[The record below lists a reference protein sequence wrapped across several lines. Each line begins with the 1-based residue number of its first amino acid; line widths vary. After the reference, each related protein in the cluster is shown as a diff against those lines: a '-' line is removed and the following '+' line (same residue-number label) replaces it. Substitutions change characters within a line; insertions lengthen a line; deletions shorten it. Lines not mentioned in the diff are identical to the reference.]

1 MAVARKLVRVLGP
14 VQIVLPECTIDL
26 PSVSQRR
33 LLAALAVHAP
43 HPVRLDWLCWVLG
56 VSSGA
61 VRTTVARLRRIGGD
75 DLVHTTA
82 TGYGVGV
89 AVDAEL
95 ACAELAERCTDP
107 DVIGRALGRWAGPA
121 LDEFRAEA
129 WAHGAALRLDEVYAT
144 AVEDRAAN
152 LIGQGRADAA
162 IPQLETFVADHP
174 FRDRPRG
181 LYLRALAATGRPTE
195 ALRSYQDYRA
205 FLVEEVGTGPTNELR
220 RLEQRIAA
228 GWNGIEEEDI
238 ERRTASAAPTERV
251 RAMPTR
257 SVEGDNI
264 VGRRTEL
271 DLLATAADDAERC
284 VPQVVLVSGEAGI
297 GKSSLISTYVRQHC
311 DPSRWRTFFGRC
323 DEFIGEP
330 FQPFRRLLTDLIE
343 ELPDEALVAHASR
356 FGGDLA
362 SLVPQIHQRIPIPAR
377 ELATDPTIARHLLF
391 QAAADVVRKSAEAG
405 PLLIVVDDFHW
416 AESTGRQLL
425 VHLVRELAA
434 LPVLLVAGY
443 RDTSEAES
451 PEFRAALA
459 DLLRLGAHRI
469 VLTGLDDAE
478 IADLVRARLAG
489 TADRDV
495 AEVAARLSF
504 ETAGNPLYAE
514 HLLQYWSDS
523 TLISS
528 SDEVVTMT
536 SGVQPDPPPT
546 IRDLVWRRVGALGE
560 RAGPVLGAAA
570 VLGVEFEEDIVA
582 AMTGADRAE
591 LDDLFDRAERA
602 KVLAAKSSAS
612 SSARFSHAVVA
623 RSLEAE
629 LGERARIRLH
639 GAAFDALLAAANR
652 EGSEAVTSVAT
663 RLAHHAERARR
674 TGEARHWATVAGED
688 ALANLAADEA
698 VRWFRR
704 ALDHTGP
711 ERGAEELRADLL
723 VRLGEAECRAGLV
736 EGVGTLQAAASL
748 AQRCGADHVMVRAAL
763 AINPGS
769 QVRFGPGAPQ
779 QLAIVEA
786 ARSRV
791 AHDDSA
797 TRARLEALLAQSL
810 VHTDQHERRATAAA
824 TALELARRSGDAGVF
839 ARVAPNV
846 LSALWAPGQAQL
858 RSTVAAEAA
867 AIVETLG
874 DPSVSAALYFAAHS
888 AAVCVGDAVSTE
900 RYRQR
905 LRAIADELQEPRA
918 KWLAAI
924 VDGFAATM
932 AGRFR
937 AAEACIGDALAHGMR
952 IGEPD
957 ASTIFAS
964 QGFAIGLCEG
974 RHADLAPFVQD
985 VVYDEASIDLSYE
998 VARALVS
1005 VGLGEHDEP
1014 RAVLRDAIA
1023 RGFETLPHN
1032 LVRSTVLLGYAALA
1046 LELDDHDAAEALLP
1060 EVAGLEEKVSFN
1072 GVTGQG
1078 PVAAYTGMLLSL
1090 LGRHAEA
1097 EAHLLD
1103 ALATADAFGW
1113 DYYRAAILLALALD
1127 RHRADDVDTT
1137 AEDWLAQAD
1146 ALCDGQDLA
1155 HLRRSLA
1162 ALRTAQRSVTEQ
1174 RRRDARNRHG
1184 A

>member
-1 MAVARKLVRVLGP
+1 VVAPGTLVRVLGP
-14 VQIVLPECTIDL
+14 VQIVLPDRTIDL
-26 PSVSQRR
+26 PSAAQRR

-56 VSSGA
+56 VTSGA

-75 DLVHTTA
+75 ELVHTTA
-82 TGYGVGV
+82 TGYRLGV

-95 ACAELAERCTDP
+95 ACAELALRSADP
-107 DVIGRALGRWAGPA
+107 DAIGRTLGRWAGPA
-121 LDEFRAEA
+121 LDEFRTEA

-144 AVEDRAAN
+144 AVEDRAET
-152 LIGQGRADAA
+152 LIRDRRADEA
-162 IPQLETFVADHP
+162 IAELESFVAGHP

-181 LYLRALAATGRPTE
+181 LHLRALAATGRPTE

-205 FLVEEVGTGPTNELR
+205 FLVEEVGTEPTDELR
-220 RLEQRIAA
+220 RIEQRIAS
-228 GWNGIEEEDI
+228 GWNGIEVDHVAL
-238 ERRTASAAPTERV
+238 RAAPARTTERA
-251 RAMPTR
+251 RAMPPKFAMC
-257 SVEGDNI
+257 DNI
-264 VGRRTEL
+264 VGRRAEL
-271 DLLATAADDAERC
+271 DLLADAAGNAEGS
-284 VPQVVLVSGEAGI
+284 VQQVVLVGGEAGI
-297 GKSSLISTYVRQHC
+297 GKTSLISAFVRQQC
-311 DPSRWRTFFGRC
+311 DPTRWRTLFGRC

-330 FQPFRRLLTDLIE
+330 FQPFRGLLGNLID
-343 ELPDEALVAHASR
+343 ELPDEVLGAHTAR
-356 FGGDLA
+356 FGGDLS
-362 SLVPQIHQRIPIPAR
+362 SLVPQIHQRVPTPER
-377 ELATDPTIARHLLF
+377 EVADDPMIARHLLF
-391 QAAADVVRKSAEAG
+391 QAVADVARRSAELG
-405 PLLIVVDDFHW
+405 PLLIVLDDLHW
-416 AESTGRQLL
+416 AEPTGLQLL
-425 VHLVRELAA
+425 VHLVHELDA
-434 LPVLLVAGY
+434 LPVMLVASY

-451 PEFRAALA
+451 QHFRAALA
-459 DLLRLGAHRI
+459 DLLRLGARRV
-469 VLTGLDDAE
+469 VLRGLDDDELAE
-478 IADLVRARLAG
+478 LVRSRLAD
-489 TADRDV
+489 TAGSDV
-495 AEVAARLSF
+495 ADIAARLSS
-504 ETAGNPLYAE
+504 ETAGNPLFAE

-523 TLISS
+523 TRIAFSAAAA
-528 SDEVVTMT
+528 TMT
-536 SGVQPDPPPT
+536 SADHHDPPPT
-546 IRDLVWRRVGALGE
+546 IRDLVWRRVRALGAQ
-560 RAGPVLGAAA
+560 AGPVLGAAA

-591 LDDLFDRAERA
+591 LDELFDRAERA
-602 KVLAAKSSAS
+602 RVLVAKSNAS
-612 SSARFSHAVVA
+612 STARFSHAVVA

-639 GAAFDALLAAANR
+639 GAAFDALSAAANR
-652 EGSEAVTSVAT
+652 EGSEPVASLST
-663 RLAHHAERARR
+663 RLAHHAERAGRVV
-674 TGEARHWATVAGED
+674 EARRWATVAGDD

-704 ALDHTGP
+704 ALDHASS
-711 ERGAEELRADLL
+711 ERGSEELQADLL

-748 AQRCGADHVMVRAAL
+748 AERCGADHVMVRAAL

-769 QVRFGPGAPQ
+769 QVRFGPNAPQ

-791 AHDDSA
+791 DDDDVA

-810 VHTDQHERRATAAA
+810 VHTDQNERRAAAA
-824 TALELARRSGDAGVF
+824 TAALELARQSGDAGAF

-858 RSTVAAEAA
+858 RSSVAAEAA

-874 DPSVSAALYFAAHS
+874 DPSVSAALYFAAHT
-888 AAVCVGDAVSTE
+888 AAVCVGDAANAE
-900 RYRQR
+900 RYQQR
-905 LRAIADELQEPRA
+905 LRAVADELQEPRA

-937 AAEACIGDALAHGMR
+937 AADTCVCDALAHGTR

-964 QGFAIGLCEG
+964 QSFAIGLCEG
-974 RHADLAPFVQD
+974 RHAELAPFVRD

-1005 VGLGEHDEP
+1005 VGLGDRVGP
-1014 RAVLRDAIA
+1014 RAVLRDAVA
-1023 RGFETLPHN
+1023 RGLRTLPHN

-1046 LELDDHDAAEALLP
+1046 VELEDHDAADALLP
-1060 EVAGLEEKVSFN
+1060 EVAELEETVSFN

-1097 EAHLLD
+1097 EANLLA
-1103 ALATADAFGW
+1103 ALATADEFGW
-1113 DYYRAAILLALALD
+1113 DYYRAAILLALAHN
-1127 RHRADDVDTT
+1127 RSRADDVDTI
-1137 AEDWLAQAD
+1137 AEHWLAQAD
-1146 ALCDGQDLA
+1146 ALCDGHDLA
-1155 HLRRSLA
+1155 HLSQRAA
-1162 ALRTAQRSVTEQ
+1162 ALRSAQRSVTK
-1174 RRRDARNRHG
+1174 
-1184 A
+1184 